1 MRYNLRRTSRLREAV
16 ESNPKSQ
23 HKEERH
29 KVKKKTT
36 PGSGIKVLVKAGSQR
51 PGLLRH
57 LQNDNTYIHVIYYV
71 FEYTRFPPT
80 MSRLF
85 KPKLPCESSFES

>member
-57 LQNDNTYIHVIYYV
+57 LQNANTYIHVIYNV
-71 FEYTRFPPT
+71 IRVYTISAYHVEALQAETPV
-80 MSRLF
+80 
-85 KPKLPCESSFES
+85 